1 MFGRDK
7 IEYKSHGQV
16 LLMRRA
22 GLVVADALAAVR
34 AQARAGQTTS
44 DLDVIAAEVIRA
56 AGATPSFLGYDG
68 FPATLCVSVND
79 EIVHGIPGPRVLE
92 PGDVV
97 SVDCGAI
104 VEGWHGDSAMTLV
117 LPGVERRDAD
127 RLDLELMTTTEDAMW
142 AGIAALA
149 TGHRLGG
156 VGDAVEDVVD
166 AAAAAGANG
175 GARYGVIEEFVG
187 HGIGSAMHQPPDV
200 LNYRTRDRGPKLR
213 PGMCLAVE
221 PMLVRGDRTTQT
233 LEDDWTVVS
242 DDGSRAAH
250 WEHSVALLETGIWVL
265 TAHDGGA
272 EQLAALGV
280 RVTPLAD

>member
-7 IEYKSHGQV
+7 IEYKTHEQV

-34 AQARAGQTTS
+34 AQARAGQTTA
-44 DLDVIAAEVIRA
+44 DLDAIAAEIIRA

-68 FPATLCVSVND
+68 FPGTLCVSVND

-117 LPGVERRDAD
+117 LPDAD
-127 RLDLELMTTTEDAMW
+127 PLDVELMTTTEDAMW

-149 TGHRLGG
+149 TGSRLGG
-156 VGDAVEDVVD
+156 VGEAVEDVVD
-166 AAAAAGANG
+166 AAQTAGANA

-200 LNYRTRDRGPKLR
+200 LNYRTRDRGPRLK

-242 DDGSRAAH
+242 DDGSRASH
-250 WEHSVALLETGIWVL
+250 WEHSVALLENGIWVL
-265 TAHDGGA
+265 TAQDGGA
-272 EQLAALGV
+272 ERLAALGV